1 MRLGF
6 PGGSSVKNPLASAG
20 EMDSFPG
27 SGGSSAEGKGSPL
40 QSWEI
45 PQRSLVYHSV
55 WGRKRV
61 RCDLMTKQ
69 QLYKVKVYN
78 IMISLVHKEVIITMR

>member
-1 MRLGF
+1 MQERWIHSLGRE
-6 PGGSSVKNPLASAG
+6 A
-20 EMDSFPG
+20 
-27 SGGSSAEGKGSPL
+27 PL
-40 QSWEI
+40 QKERAAPSSRLAWEI

-78 IMISLVHKEVIITMR
+78 IMISLLHKEVIITMR